1 MNKNSCIFCDMD
13 AFDVQDENDYAYVIN
28 DAFPITEMHAL
39 IIPKRHVK
47 TYFELNTDE
56 LGACHDLLNSM
67 RSGILDED
75 SSVEGF
81 NIGMNNGTV
90 AGQTIDHCHIH
101 LIPRREGD
109 VINATGGVRNIIP
122 GMGDYLNV
130 DSDA

>member
-1 MNKNSCIFCDMD
+1 MNKNSCIFCDID
-13 AFDVQDENDYAYVIN
+13 AFDVQAENNYACVIN

-47 TYFELNTDE
+47 TYFDLNANELE
-56 LGACHDLLNSM
+56 ACHDLLNIM
-67 RSGILDED
+67 RSGILNED
-75 SSVEGF
+75 TSVEGF

-101 LIPRREGD
+101 LIPRRLGD

-122 GMGDYLNV
+122 GMGDYIKNV
-130 DSDA
+130 

>member
-1 MNKNSCIFCDMD
+1 
-13 AFDVQDENDYAYVIN
+13 
-28 DAFPITEMHAL
+28 
-39 IIPKRHVK
+39 
-47 TYFELNTDE
+47 
-56 LGACHDLLNSM
+56 M

-122 GMGDYLNV
+122 GMGDYLK
-130 DSDA
+130 DK

>member
-1 MNKNSCIFCDMD
+1 MSNNSCIFCDMD
-13 AFDVQDENDYAYVIN
+13 AFEVQAENDYAYVIN
-28 DAFPITEMHAL
+28 DEFPITEMHAL

-90 AGQTIDHCHIH
+90 AGQTVDHCHIH

-109 VINATGGVRNIIP
+109 VINATGGVRNLIP
-122 GMGDYLNV
+122 GMGDYLK
-130 DSDA
+130 DA

>member
-1 MNKNSCIFCDMD
+1 MNKNSCIFCDID
-13 AFDVQDENDYAYVIN
+13 AFDVQAENNYAYVIN

-47 TYFELNTDE
+47 TYFDLNADE

-109 VINATGGVRNIIP
+109 VINATGGVRNLIP
-122 GMGDYLNV
+122 GMGDYLKN
-130 DSDA
+130 A

>member
-1 MNKNSCIFCDMD
+1 MSKNSCIFCDID
-13 AFDVQDENDYAYVIN
+13 AFDVQAENDYAYVIN

-47 TYFELNTDE
+47 TYFDLNADE

-122 GMGDYLNV
+122 GMGDYLK
-130 DSDA
+130 DA

>member
-1 MNKNSCIFCDMD
+1 MSKNSCIFCDID
-13 AFDVQDENDYAYVIN
+13 AFDVQAENDYAYVIN

-47 TYFELNTDE
+47 TYFDLNADE
-56 LGACHDLLNSM
+56 LGACHDLLNSI
-67 RSGILDED
+67 RAGILDED

-122 GMGDYLNV
+122 GMGDYLK
-130 DSDA
+130 DA

>member
-1 MNKNSCIFCDMD
+1 MNKNSCIFCDID
-13 AFDVQDENDYAYVIN
+13 AFDVQAENNYAYVIN

-47 TYFELNTDE
+47 TYFDLNADE

-101 LIPRREGD
+101 LIPRRVGD

-122 GMGDYLNV
+122 GMGDYLKV
-130 DSDA
+130 D

>member
-1 MNKNSCIFCDMD
+1 MSKNSCIFCNMD
-13 AFDVQDENDYAYVIN
+13 AFDIQAENDYAYVIN
-28 DAFPITEMHAL
+28 DEFPITEMHAL

-47 TYFELNTDE
+47 TYFDLNADE

-67 RSGILDED
+67 RAGILDED

-122 GMGDYLNV
+122 GMGDYLK
-130 DSDA
+130 DA

>member
-1 MNKNSCIFCDMD
+1 MNKNSCIFCDVD
-13 AFDVQDENDYAYVIN
+13 AFDVQVENDYAYVIN
-28 DAFPITEMHAL
+28 DEFPITEMHAL

-47 TYFELNTDE
+47 TYFDLNADE

-67 RSGILDED
+67 RSGISDED
-75 SSVEGF
+75 TSVEGF

-109 VINATGGVRNIIP
+109 VINATGGVRNLIP
-122 GMGDYLNV
+122 GMGDYLKN
-130 DSDA
+130 A

>member
-1 MNKNSCIFCDMD
+1 MSKNSCIFCNMD
-13 AFDVQDENDYAYVIN
+13 AFDIQAENDYAYVIN

-47 TYFELNTDE
+47 TYFDLNADE

-122 GMGDYLNV
+122 GMGDYLK
-130 DSDA
+130 DA

>member
-1 MNKNSCIFCDMD
+1 MSKNSCIFCDID
-13 AFDVQDENDYAYVIN
+13 AFDVQAENDYAYVIN

-47 TYFELNTDE
+47 TYFDLNADE

-90 AGQTIDHCHIH
+90 AGQTVDHCHIH

-109 VINATGGVRNIIP
+109 VINATGGVRNLIP
-122 GMGDYLNV
+122 GMGDYLKN
-130 DSDA
+130 A

>member
-1 MNKNSCIFCDMD
+1 MSKNSCIFCDID
-13 AFDVQDENDYAYVIN
+13 AFDVQAENDYAYVIN

-47 TYFELNTDE
+47 TYFDLNADE
-56 LGACHDLLNSM
+56 LGACHDLLNNM
-67 RSGILDED
+67 RAGILDED

-109 VINATGGVRNIIP
+109 VINATGGVRNLIP
-122 GMGDYLNV
+122 GMGDYLKDV
-130 DSDA
+130 

>member
-13 AFDVQDENDYAYVIN
+13 AFDVQAENNYAYVIN

-90 AGQTIDHCHIH
+90 AGQTVDHCHIH

-109 VINATGGVRNIIP
+109 VINATGGVRNLIP
-122 GMGDYLNV
+122 GMGDYLKN
-130 DSDA
+130 A

>member
-1 MNKNSCIFCDMD
+1 MSKNSCIFCDMD
-13 AFDVQDENDYAYVIN
+13 AFDVQAENDYAYVIN

-90 AGQTIDHCHIH
+90 AGQTVDHCHIH

-109 VINATGGVRNIIP
+109 VINVTGGVRNIIP
-122 GMGDYLNV
+122 GMGDYLK
-130 DSDA
+130 DK

>member
-13 AFDVQDENDYAYVIN
+13 AFDVQAENDYAYVIN
-28 DAFPITEMHAL
+28 DAFPITKMHAL

-47 TYFELNTDE
+47 TYFDLNADE

-122 GMGDYLNV
+122 GMGDYLKDN
-130 DSDA
+130 

>member
-1 MNKNSCIFCDMD
+1 MSKNSCIFCDMD
-13 AFDVQDENDYAYVIN
+13 AFDVQAENDYAYVIN

-47 TYFELNTDE
+47 TYFDLNADE

-122 GMGDYLNV
+122 GMGDYLK
-130 DSDA
+130 DA

>member
-1 MNKNSCIFCDMD
+1 MNKNSCIFCDID
-13 AFDVQDENDYAYVIN
+13 AFDVEAENNYAYVIN

-47 TYFELNTDE
+47 TYFDLNADE

-67 RSGILDED
+67 RAGILDED

-90 AGQTIDHCHIH
+90 AGQTVDHCHIH
-101 LIPRREGD
+101 LIPRRVGD
-109 VINATGGVRNIIP
+109 VENPRGGVRHLIP
-122 GMGDYLNV
+122 GKGDY
-130 DSDA
+130 

>member
-1 MNKNSCIFCDMD
+1 MSKNSCIFCDMD
-13 AFDVQDENDYAYVIN
+13 AFDVQAENDYAYVIN

-47 TYFELNTDE
+47 TYFDLNTDE
-56 LGACHDLLNSM
+56 LGACHDLLKSM
-67 RSGILDED
+67 RSGIIDTD

-90 AGQTIDHCHIH
+90 AGQTVDHCHIH

-122 GMGDYLNV
+122 GMGDYLKV
-130 DSDA
+130 D

>member
-1 MNKNSCIFCDMD
+1 MSKNSCIFCDID
-13 AFDVQDENDYAYVIN
+13 AFDVQAENDYAYVIN

-122 GMGDYLNV
+122 GMGDYLK
-130 DSDA
+130 DA

>member
-1 MNKNSCIFCDMD
+1 MNKNSCIFCDID
-13 AFDVQDENDYAYVIN
+13 AFDVQAENDYAYVIN

-47 TYFELNTDE
+47 TYFDLNADE
-56 LGACHDLLNSM
+56 LGACHDLLNSI
-67 RSGILDED
+67 RAGILDED

-101 LIPRREGD
+101 LIPRRDGD

-122 GMGDYLNV
+122 GMGDYLK
-130 DSDA
+130 DA

>member
-1 MNKNSCIFCDMD
+1 MSNNSCIFCDMD
-13 AFDVQDENDYAYVIN
+13 AFDVQAENDYAYVIN

-47 TYFELNTDE
+47 TYFDLNADE

-122 GMGDYLNV
+122 GMGDYLK
-130 DSDA
+130 DA

>member
-1 MNKNSCIFCDMD
+1 MNKNSCIFCDID
-13 AFDVQDENDYAYVIN
+13 AFDVQAENDYAYVIN

-56 LGACHDLLNSM
+56 LGACHDLLNSI

-122 GMGDYLNV
+122 GMGDYLK
-130 DSDA
+130 DK

>member
-1 MNKNSCIFCDMD
+1 MNKNSCIFCDID
-13 AFDVQDENDYAYVIN
+13 ALDVKAANDYAFVIN

-47 TYFELNTDE
+47 TYFDLNADE

-67 RSGILDED
+67 RAGILDED

-122 GMGDYLNV
+122 NKGDYLKAN
-130 DSDA
+130 

>member
-13 AFDVQDENDYAYVIN
+13 AFDVQAENDYAYVIN

-109 VINATGGVRNIIP
+109 VINATGGVRNLIP
-122 GMGDYLNV
+122 GMGDYLK
-130 DSDA
+130 DA

>member
-1 MNKNSCIFCDMD
+1 MSKNSCIFCDMD
-13 AFDVQDENDYAYVIN
+13 AFDVQAENDYAYVIN

-47 TYFELNTDE
+47 TYFDLNADE

-90 AGQTIDHCHIH
+90 AGQTVDHCHIH

-109 VINATGGVRNIIP
+109 VINATGGVRNLIP
-122 GMGDYLNV
+122 GMGDYLKN
-130 DSDA
+130 A

>member
-1 MNKNSCIFCDMD
+1 MSKNSCVFCDMD
-13 AFDVQDENDYAYVIN
+13 AFDVQAENDYAYVIN

-81 NIGMNNGTV
+81 NIGMNNGIV

-122 GMGDYLNV
+122 GMGDYLK
-130 DSDA
+130 DA

>member
-1 MNKNSCIFCDMD
+1 MNKNSCIFCDID
-13 AFDVQDENDYAYVIN
+13 AFDVQAENDYAYVIN

-47 TYFELNTDE
+47 TYFELNADE

-90 AGQTIDHCHIH
+90 AGQTVDHCHIH

-109 VINATGGVRNIIP
+109 VINATGGVRNLIP
-122 GMGDYLNV
+122 GMGDYLKN
-130 DSDA
+130 A

>member
-1 MNKNSCIFCDMD
+1 MSKNSCIFCNMD
-13 AFDVQDENDYAYVIN
+13 AFDVQAENDYAYVIN

-47 TYFELNTDE
+47 TYFDLNADE

-122 GMGDYLNV
+122 GMGDYLKNLKKR
-130 DSDA
+130 

>member
-1 MNKNSCIFCDMD
+1 MNKNSCIFCDID
-13 AFDVQDENDYAYVIN
+13 AFDVQAENDYAYVIN

-47 TYFELNTDE
+47 TYFDLNADE
-56 LGACHDLLNSM
+56 LRACHDLLNSM

-122 GMGDYLNV
+122 DMGDYLK
-130 DSDA
+130 DA

>member
-1 MNKNSCIFCDMD
+1 MSKNSCIFCDMD
-13 AFDVQDENDYAYVIN
+13 AFDVQAENDYAYVIN

-90 AGQTIDHCHIH
+90 AGQTVDHCHIH

-109 VINATGGVRNIIP
+109 VINATGGVRNLIP
-122 GMGDYLNV
+122 GMGDYLKN
-130 DSDA
+130 A

>member
-1 MNKNSCIFCDMD
+1 MNKNSCIFCDID
-13 AFDVQDENDYAYVIN
+13 AFDVQAENDYAYVIN

-47 TYFELNTDE
+47 TYFDLNADE

-90 AGQTIDHCHIH
+90 AGQTVDHCHIH

-109 VINATGGVRNIIP
+109 VINATGGVRNLIP
-122 GMGDYLNV
+122 GMGDYLK
-130 DSDA
+130 DAKE

>member
-1 MNKNSCIFCDMD
+1 MSNNSCIFCDMD
-13 AFDVQDENDYAYVIN
+13 AFEVQAENDYAYVIN

-90 AGQTIDHCHIH
+90 AGQTVDHCHIH
-101 LIPRREGD
+101 QIPRREGD
-109 VINATGGVRNIIP
+109 VINATGGVRNLIP
-122 GMGDYLNV
+122 GMGDYLK
-130 DSDA
+130 DA

>member
-1 MNKNSCIFCDMD
+1 MNKNSCIFCDID
-13 AFDVQDENDYAYVIN
+13 AFDVQAENDYAYVIN

-47 TYFELNTDE
+47 TYFDLNADE

-90 AGQTIDHCHIH
+90 AGQTVDHCHIH

-109 VINATGGVRNIIP
+109 VINATGGVRNLIP
-122 GMGDYLNV
+122 GMGDYLKN
-130 DSDA
+130 A

>member
-1 MNKNSCIFCDMD
+1 MESV
-13 AFDVQDENDYAYVIN
+13 DVQDENDYAYVIN

-47 TYFELNTDE
+47 TYFDLNADE
-56 LGACHDLLNSM
+56 LGACHDLLNSV

-122 GMGDYLNV
+122 GMGDYLK
-130 DSDA
+130 DK

>member
-1 MNKNSCIFCDMD
+1 MSKNSCIFCDMD
-13 AFDVQDENDYAYVIN
+13 AFDVQAENDYAYVIN

-47 TYFELNTDE
+47 TYFDLNADE

-109 VINATGGVRNIIP
+109 VINATGGVRNLIP
-122 GMGDYLNV
+122 GMGDYLK
-130 DSDA
+130 DA

>member
-1 MNKNSCIFCDMD
+1 MSKNSCIFCDID
-13 AFDVQDENDYAYVIN
+13 AFDVQAENDYAYVIN

-47 TYFELNTDE
+47 TYFDLNADE

-67 RSGILDED
+67 RSSILDED

-90 AGQTIDHCHIH
+90 AGQTVDHCHIH

-122 GMGDYLNV
+122 GMGDYLK
-130 DSDA
+130 DA

>member
-1 MNKNSCIFCDMD
+1 MSKNSCIFCDID
-13 AFDVQDENDYAYVIN
+13 AFDVQAENDYAYVIN

-67 RSGILDED
+67 RASILDED

-101 LIPRREGD
+101 LIPRREDD

-122 GMGDYLNV
+122 GMGDYLK
-130 DSDA
+130 DA